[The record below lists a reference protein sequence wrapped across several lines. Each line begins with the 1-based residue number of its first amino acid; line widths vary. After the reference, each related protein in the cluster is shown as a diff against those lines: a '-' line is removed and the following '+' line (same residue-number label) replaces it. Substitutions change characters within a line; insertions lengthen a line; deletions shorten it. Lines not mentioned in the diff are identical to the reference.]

1 MSDKMPRQVIFDC
14 DPGID
19 DAVALSMGLFD
30 PRLDVVAVT
39 ATAGNVPADQAS
51 RNVQAIV
58 EQLDPVR
65 FPRLGSATP
74 PEQCSGLSATY
85 LHGEDGLGN
94 AGIAVSRLHHQHPSE
109 KVISDAVRAAPHR
122 VTIVCLGPLTNIAR
136 AFQRD
141 PELPSLVD
149 RIVMTGG
156 AINGIGNVTAAAEFN
171 MFFDANSARAV
182 FQCPMTKTL
191 IPLDVTRTL
200 KFTLD
205 FLDQIPRESTRVGA
219 FLTRILPF
227 YYRVYHQQLGQ
238 ESVFL
243 HDVIALAAVLEPE
256 LFEFKEMAGDVETR
270 GDLTLGTTVFD
281 RRPNLRWRPNMD
293 VAVGMDRKRVLGLI
307 VKSLALGGSATG

>member
-1 MSDKMPRQVIFDC
+1 MPRQVIIDC

-19 DAVALSMGLFD
+19 DAVALSMALFD
-30 PRLDVVAVT
+30 PRLEVVAVT
-39 ATAGNVPADQAS
+39 AAAGNVPAEQES

-74 PEQCSGLSATY
+74 PEHCSGFSSTH

-109 KVISDAVRAAPHR
+109 KVICDAVRAAPHR
-122 VTIVCLGPLTNIAR
+122 VTLVCLAPLTNVAR

-141 PELPSLVD
+141 PELPSLID

-156 AINGIGNVTAAAEFN
+156 TINGIGNVTAAAEFN
-171 MFFDANSARAV
+171 MYFDANSARTV

-191 IPLDVTRTL
+191 IPLDVTRAL
-200 KFTLD
+200 KFTLE
-205 FLDQIPRESTRVGA
+205 FLDQIPHESTRVGA

-243 HDVIALAAVLEPE
+243 HDVIALAAVLEPQ
-256 LFEFKEMAGDVETR
+256 LFEFEEMAGDVETR
-270 GDLTLGTTVFD
+270 GDLTLGATVFD
-281 RRPNLRWRPNMD
+281 RRTNLRWRPNMD
-293 VAVGMDRKRVLGLI
+293 VAVGMDGNKVFDVIL
-307 VKSLALGGSATG
+307 KSLALAGSATA

>member
-1 MSDKMPRQVIFDC
+1 MPRQVILDC

-19 DAVALSMGLFD
+19 DAVALSMALFD
-30 PRLDVVAVT
+30 PRLEVVAVT

-58 EQLDPVR
+58 EQLDPPR
-65 FPRLGSATP
+65 FPRLGSATAA
-74 PEQCSGLSATY
+74 EQGSGFSAAH
-85 LHGEDGLGN
+85 LHGEDGLAN
-94 AGIAVSRLHHQHPSE
+94 TGIAVSRLHHQHPSE

-122 VTIVCLGPLTNIAR
+122 VTLLCLGPLTNVAR

-141 PELPSLVD
+141 PELPSLID

-171 MFFDANSARAV
+171 MYCDANSARTV

-191 IPLDVTRTL
+191 VPLDVTRTL

-219 FLTRILPF
+219 FLARILPF

-243 HDVIALAAVLEPE
+243 HDVITLLAVLEPE
-256 LFEFKEMAGDVETR
+256 HFEFQEMAGDVETR
-270 GDLTLGTTVFD
+270 GELTLGATVFD
-281 RRPNLRWRPNMD
+281 RRTNRRWRPNMD
-293 VAVGMDRKRVLGLI
+293 VAVRMDSQNVFDAILR
-307 VKSLALGGSATG
+307 SLTLAGAATG